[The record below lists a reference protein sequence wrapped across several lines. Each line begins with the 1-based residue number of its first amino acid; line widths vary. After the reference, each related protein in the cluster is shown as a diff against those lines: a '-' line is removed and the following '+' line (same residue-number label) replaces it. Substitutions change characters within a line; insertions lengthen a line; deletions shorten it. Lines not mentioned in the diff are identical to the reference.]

1 MTFIKK
7 TKQIPVQGPYKNL
20 DPIKV
25 SMQGIRR
32 LILKYRTAAQRSTNP
47 DYVIPQEEKIEKLSL
62 ILADLNLIIHQR

>member
-1 MTFIKK
+1 MTFLSKSKK
-7 TKQIPVQGPYKNL
+7 VPVQGPYKNL
-20 DPIKV
+20 EPIKV

-32 LILKYRTAAQRSTNP
+32 LILKYRTAANRSTNP